1 MTTDTNGLT
10 TDRIMTYAELRADGL
25 SRAGLR
31 TALREGT
38 LRRARRD
45 VYLSA
50 DAPDRAFAAQRVGGR
65 LDCVSA
71 VAELGVFV
79 LDPRPLHVQ
88 VEPNRARQRS
98 PHSRRVRMPQDG
110 SVVLHWRSEDL
121 GGAHTVGI
129 VSAVAC
135 AVQCQPPRAAVATLD
150 SALHLGV
157 IGEDDLGDV
166 FAAIPGK
173 YRILRPLVDGR
184 AEAGSETI
192 ARLLMR
198 GLGVHVEIQQFIEG
212 VGRVDLVVDGWL
224 VIECDSRAHHGGWAA
239 QERDRQRD
247 LALAERGYVC
257 IRPTARMIFT
267 EPDQL
272 LRSVRGLLQRRLSG

>member
-1 MTTDTNGLT
+1 MEDLP

-31 TALREGT
+31 SALRDGV

-45 VYLSA
+45 VYLAGGVS
-50 DAPDRAFAAQRVGGR
+50 DRAFAAQRVGGR
-65 LDCVSA
+65 LDCVS
-71 VAELGVFV
+71 VLTELGVFV
-79 LDPRPLHVQ
+79 LDARPLHVQ

-98 PHSRRVRMPQDG
+98 PHSRRARMPRDG
-110 SVVLHWRSEDL
+110 SIVLHWRSEDL
-121 GGAHTVGI
+121 GDAHAVAV
-129 VSAVAC
+129 VSALAS

-150 SALHLGV
+150 SALHCGLIAEG
-157 IGEDDLGDV
+157 DLGEI
-166 FAAIPGK
+166 FAAVPRK
-173 YRILRPLVDGR
+173 YRVLLPLVDGR

-198 GLGVHVEIQQFIEG
+198 GLGLRVEVQKVIEG

-224 VIECDSRAHHGGWAA
+224 VIECDSRAHHGGWIA

-257 IRPTARMIFT
+257 IRPTARMIFSQ
-267 EPDQL
+267 PDQL
-272 LRSVRGLLQRRLSG
+272 LRSVRGLLQGRHAR